1 MKTLSGIAGMTLW
14 TSLVA
19 LVLYLFNAHDYYNH
33 FGWAVLFGLILLIA
47 HVVNMAIYF
56 NIAGKEPYKWFK

>member
-1 MKTLSGIAGMTLW
+1 MKTLYGIAGMTLW
-14 TSLVA
+14 TSLVV

-33 FGWAVLFGLILLIA
+33 FGWAVLFGFILLIA